1 MSLQILVVNSVL
13 TIDVRSLS
21 SEVEIGFLCVYV
33 FVSFFSLFSDIRHL
47 VLYQS
52 VRIKFKRSLHTHENL
67 IYNLPET
74 NEE

>member
-13 TIDVRSLS
+13 AIDVRSLS
-21 SEVEIGFLCVYV
+21 SEVEISFLCVYV
-33 FVSFFSLFSDIRHL
+33 FISFFSLFSDIRHL

-52 VRIKFKRSLHTHENL
+52 VRIKFKRSLHTHENS
-67 IYNLPET
+67 INNLPVK